1 MNRHSDFPH
10 HSLRLAKYHGDFS
23 GDLMEYH
30 GDFMVFSAVFPTTFH
45 LFLVFERIF
54 RYVFPSFPWF
64 SEWAKA
70 WPRSWRQTNNSGA
83 GVSQEMQE
91 IFYPDIRYLYI
102 YIYIYIYIC
111 IVSIEICRYLCD
123 IYGYVYIYIL

>member
-1 MNRHSDFPH
+1 
-10 HSLRLAKYHGDFS
+10 
-23 GDLMEYH
+23 MEYH
-30 GDFMVFSAVFPTTFH
+30 GDLVVFSAVFPSMFH

-83 GVSQEMQE
+83 GSLRRDDLTVLPNPGIMVRLREIIPIHSRTIQVSE
-91 IFYPDIRYLYI
+91 IL
-102 YIYIYIYIC
+102 
-111 IVSIEICRYLCD
+111 
-123 IYGYVYIYIL
+123 